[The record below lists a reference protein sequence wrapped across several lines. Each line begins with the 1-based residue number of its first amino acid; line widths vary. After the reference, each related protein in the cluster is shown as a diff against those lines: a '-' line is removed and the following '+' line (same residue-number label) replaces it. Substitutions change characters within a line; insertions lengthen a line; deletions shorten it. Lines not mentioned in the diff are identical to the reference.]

1 MLAGRRDYV
10 AGLAALA
17 VMEGLREDKGI
28 LVTATQRGTVGKI
41 SSK

>member
-1 MLAGRRDYV
+1 MLQV
-10 AGLAALA
+10 SPHWPSW
-17 VMEGLREDKGI
+17 REDKGI